1 MDTTKY
7 TRRITPDTQR
17 YTAAIFLHGPIM
29 SIPLHRT
36 LNLAQITLYGIGS
49 ILGAGIYV
57 LLGEVAL
64 VSGTL
69 LPLAF
74 LGAALVV
81 SFSAYSYRHL
91 ARRFPQAAGEAV
103 YVHEAFSSAPLSRL
117 VGLTLV
123 FSGMVSSATI
133 ARGFTGYFS
142 IIYPLPDVLMIT
154 VLVIGLTALA
164 IWGVRQAVA
173 VAVATTVAELFGIGL
188 VIWASYD
195 SLPTLM
201 DNPRQYFVPDSL
213 PAWAGIATGAFIAFY
228 AFIGFEDMVN
238 MAEEVE
244 NPERNM
250 FLGILLAL
258 IITASLYIVVSL
270 CAVAAVPMNELAG
283 AKAPLAL
290 IVERNSA
297 FPVTIM
303 ALISLV
309 AVINGALLQIIMCAR
324 VLYGMG
330 KQHMLPGLFSRVHP
344 RTRTPHIATLLVGI
358 CVMIFALTLPLVT
371 LAKITS
377 TAILGVFSLVNASL
391 LRLNWRAPE
400 KTVWQIV
407 LPTTGT
413 CICIAFIV
421 LQLLV

>member
-1 MDTTKY
+1 
-7 TRRITPDTQR
+7 
-17 YTAAIFLHGPIM
+17 M
-29 SIPLHRT
+29 STPLHRT
-36 LNLAQITLYGIGS
+36 LGLTQITLYGVGS

-64 VSGTL
+64 VSGSL

-74 LGAALVV
+74 LSAALVV

-91 ARRFPQAAGEAV
+91 ARRFPHAAGEPV
-103 YVHEAFSSAPLSRL
+103 YVQEAFSSVPLSRL

-142 IIYPLPDVLMIT
+142 IIYSLPDALMIIL
-154 VLVIGLTALA
+154 LVIGLSALA
-164 IWGVRQAVA
+164 VWGVRQSVA
-173 VAVATTVAELFGIGL
+173 VAVATTLAELFGIAL

-195 SLPTLM
+195 SLPTLL

-213 PAWAGIATGAFIAFY
+213 PAWGGIATGAFIAFY

-238 MAEEVE
+238 MAEEVK

-258 IITASLYIVVSL
+258 LITTSLYILVSL

-283 AKAPLAL
+283 AEAPLAL
-290 IVERNSA
+290 IVERNTA

-309 AVINGALLQIIMCAR
+309 ALINGALLQIIMCAR
-324 VLYGMG
+324 VLYGMS
-330 KQHMLPGLFSRVHP
+330 KRHMLPGLFSRVHP
-344 RTRTPHIATLLVGI
+344 RTRTPHIATILVGI
-358 CVMIFALTLPLVT
+358 CVMVFALTLPLVT

-377 TAILGVFSLVNASL
+377 TAILGVFTLVNASL
-391 LRLNWRAPE
+391 LKLSWRARE
-400 KTVWQIV
+400 KTVAQIV
-407 LPTTGT
+407 LPTLGMV
-413 CICIAFIV
+413 ICISFII

>member
-1 MDTTKY
+1 
-7 TRRITPDTQR
+7 
-17 YTAAIFLHGPIM
+17 M
-29 SIPLHRT
+29 STPLHRS
-36 LNLAQITLYGIGS
+36 LKLSQITLYGIGS

-64 VSGTL
+64 VSGSL

-74 LGAALVV
+74 LCAALVV

-91 ARRFPQAAGEAV
+91 ARRFPHAAGEAV
-103 YVHEAFSSAPLSRL
+103 YIQEAFNSVPLSRL

-123 FSGMVSSATI
+123 FSGTVSSATI

-142 IIYPLPDVLMIT
+142 LIHPLPDALMIIL
-154 VLVIGLTALA
+154 LVFGLSALA
-164 IWGVRQAVA
+164 VWGVRQSVA
-173 VAVATTVAELFGIGL
+173 VAVATTVVELFGLAL

-195 SLPTLM
+195 SLPTLL
-201 DNPRQYFVPDSL
+201 DNPRQYIVPDSL
-213 PAWAGIATGAFIAFY
+213 PAWAGVATGAFIAFF

-258 IITASLYIVVSL
+258 IITTSLYIVIAL
-270 CAVAAVPMNELAG
+270 CAVATVPIDELAG
-283 AKAPLAL
+283 AQAPLAL
-290 IVERNSA
+290 IIERNTA
-297 FPVTIM
+297 FPVTVM
-303 ALISLV
+303 ALISMV
-309 AVINGALLQIIMCAR
+309 AVVNGALLQIIMCAR
-324 VLYGMG
+324 VLYGMS
-330 KQHMLPGLFSRVHP
+330 KRQMLPALFSRVHP
-344 RTRTPHIATLLVGI
+344 RTRTPHVATVLVGV

-391 LRLNWRAPE
+391 LRLNWRARE
-400 KTVWQIV
+400 KTTWQIV
-407 LPTTGT
+407 LPLLGMG
-413 CICIAFIV
+413 ICIAFIIV
-421 LQLLV
+421 QLLV